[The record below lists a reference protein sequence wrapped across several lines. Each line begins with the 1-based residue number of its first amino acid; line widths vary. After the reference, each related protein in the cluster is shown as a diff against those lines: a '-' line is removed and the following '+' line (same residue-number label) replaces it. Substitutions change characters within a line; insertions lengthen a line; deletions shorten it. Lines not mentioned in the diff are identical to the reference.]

1 MEENMNIPVCVRD
14 GCKTATIQIEDFNF
28 QIDLSELLEIVQYA
42 RLEMRESLLCNADL
56 LMNVLH
62 AMDQVLRL
70 EMRDNSATKAET
82 AKNLKR
88 WQETGC
94 GGHTDLKEVWKV
106 LGEASLDDWR
116 LPWEQV

>member
-1 MEENMNIPVCVRD
+1 MNIPICVRD
-14 GCKTATIQIEDFNF
+14 GCKTGTIQIGDFRF
-28 QIDLSELLEIVQYA
+28 EIDLGELLEIVQYA
-42 RLEMRESLLCNADL
+42 RLEMRNSLLCNADSL
-56 LMNVLH
+56 SNSLH

-70 EMRDNSATKAET
+70 EMRDNSTTEEDN

-106 LGEASLDDWR
+106 LGEAGLDDWR
-116 LPWEQV
+116 LIWEKV